1 MYRYILLFLLIAC
14 FIAYCIFFKK
24 QAKSLSFV
32 LGVVWFSVEIL
43 TVLYKIVVWFD
54 MEKTLLLFKNA
65 FVMSRAIYIMQMA
78 DVLLA
83 CLSSVLL
90 VAVLLCSYLEN
101 KKKKAVLENE
111 TENKS

>member
-1 MYRYILLFLLIAC
+1 MYRYILLFLLVAC

-32 LGVVWFSVEIL
+32 LGIVWFSVEIL
-43 TVLYKIVVWFD
+43 TVVYKIIVWFD
-54 MEKTLLLFKNA
+54 MEKTLSVFKDA
-65 FVMSRAIYIMQMA
+65 LAMTRAIYIMQMA

-90 VAVLLCSYLEN
+90 VSVLLCSYLEN
-101 KKKKAVLENE
+101 KKKTKIVSNNL
-111 TENKS
+111 S